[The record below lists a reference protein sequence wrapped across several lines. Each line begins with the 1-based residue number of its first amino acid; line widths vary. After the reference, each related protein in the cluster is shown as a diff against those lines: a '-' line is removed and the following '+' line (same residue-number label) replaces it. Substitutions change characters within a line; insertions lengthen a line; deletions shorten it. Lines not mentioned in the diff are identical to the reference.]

1 MSPARVLQ
9 TVVVV
14 ALLVTAAVG
23 CGGSSGGGSGSTTTA
38 GATTAAANERLSA
51 AQWQSYESAA
61 KSFKAANTE
70 ANARLK
76 KCPVPANGQTS
87 GSYSVC
93 LGDSLTNLQAET
105 KSAAALL
112 TSLGPSTAGACETAL
127 GDLLNYMTPY
137 QGSVQALQQAIK
149 TNNASQTTHYA
160 QAVQTTAQNARQQ
173 LSGFE
178 SSCAPA

>member
-1 MSPARVLQ
+1 MSPARALQ

-23 CGGSSGGGSGSTTTA
+23 CGGSSGSGSGSTTTA
-38 GATTAAANERLSA
+38 ETTTAANKRLSA

-70 ANARLK
+70 ANTRLK

-87 GSYSVC
+87 GSYSLC